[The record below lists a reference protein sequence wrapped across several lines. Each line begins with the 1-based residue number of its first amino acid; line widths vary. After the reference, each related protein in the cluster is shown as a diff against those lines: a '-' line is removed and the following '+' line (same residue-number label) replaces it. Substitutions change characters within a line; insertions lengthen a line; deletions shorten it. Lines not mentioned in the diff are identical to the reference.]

1 VVRIDEPI
9 SPPARVETA
18 PSGSR
23 LPRRPMLR
31 RRTAANAGRSFTLTF
46 IGVVLLA
53 AFLSPLARSALVSIK
68 SPDQVSQASSP
79 VWPADPKVID
89 YQGQSLTVYAVPLD
103 GGERDLALLT
113 KGRASST
120 FVDPQDLAAS
130 PITWV
135 GSWRS
140 LTPVWTFAPKLSN
153 YADVWDQVNF
163 PRLLLNTILIA
174 LISMLGV
181 LVSCTL
187 VAYAFARFRFPGRN
201 LVFMLVIAT
210 IFLPSAVTLI
220 PTYTIFVKI
229 GWVGTWLPLL
239 VPAFFAN
246 AYDVFLLRQYLMTIP
261 REMDEAAAIDGAGP
275 FRTLVSVILPQA
287 WPVIIAVGIFHFVYS
302 WNDFLLPTI
311 YLVGHEDL
319 VPLSVGLAHLS
330 GLHNAQNPGMIQAG
344 TMLTILIPI
353 AFFLLFQRM
362 FVRGIV
368 ITGVEK

>member
-1 VVRIDEPI
+1 MRLDEPI
-9 SPPARVETA
+9 APPAREEPA

-23 LPRRPMLR
+23 LPRRPRLR

-120 FVDPQDLAAS
+120 FVDPQDLAAP

-140 LTPVWTFAPKLSN
+140 LTPVWTFAPQLSN
-153 YADVWDQVNF
+153 YTDVWDQVNF

-239 VPAFFAN
+239 GQRSFFTHDVPPQP
-246 AYDVFLLRQYLMTIP
+246 VFPDDDPARDGRGGGDRRGRPLPDARLGDPAPGLAGHHRGRHLPLRLLVER
-261 REMDEAAAIDGAGP
+261 
-275 FRTLVSVILPQA
+275 LPPA
-287 WPVIIAVGIFHFVYS
+287 
-302 WNDFLLPTI
+302 DDLPGRARGSRPA
-311 YLVGHEDL
+311 LGRA
-319 VPLSVGLAHLS
+319 LAHLS